1 MADYKKSLYNIALGQ
16 QGYLLQGT
24 PKSPARSM
32 VQAPV
37 FGNRFS
43 MGDRDYNDF
52 TFWWYWA
59 QKDWSGGMKNK
70 KSWED
75 DAKFYFSTNID
86 AFKEYGT
93 FRLVRPYALQET
105 LDENMI
111 CGAEG
116 RIDPPVRPTGDC
128 LPTTYNIHWVGGSTD
143 WTDPTNAHICNETFA
158 TAADGTDY
166 TWWKAFKVSTWAHL
180 WRTDPE
186 SPYTS
191 ELGSDDIITG
201 VEVIIKGKATG
212 TTPNLSVSLAKNCVS
227 GPEIGSKNI
236 PLTTTNTE
244 HTLGG
249 RYDLWGTTWS
259 PADFDTA
266 GNFGV
271 GLHPGAVGTGY
282 TYSVDCIKV
291 KVYFTK
297 ASTGKTYYIGT
308 DKDASGKPV
317 IYQCDKTA
325 TIDSYSESNHSA
337 LLSLYSG
344 DNISYG
350 QSFTNPDTITLDS
363 CKFYIN
369 KVGLPTGNVTV
380 KVYAHSGTYGTSSIP
395 TGSALATSDVVDI
408 STLTTSKQLI
418 TFHFSGA
425 NKIAL
430 SASTYYVVTIT
441 YSGGDVSNLLQV
453 SVDSTSPTHSGNKS
467 YSTDESGWTAQST
480 QDLILYVYGVDEANG
495 TNWSNITDAYM
506 STGRTLISQILFHRG
521 ILWFLTEGTDQ
532 NKLVTSWDG
541 HTFTDHTAD
550 IRTDIERPGLFNSA
564 TCAAGSDEE
573 SSEPYHFVIALL
585 DEDKEVITIVDAVYD
600 ADDLGDLPNSWE
612 RWRTIENLGEIR
624 MADMVFFGDQW
635 VIGLLSKPPD
645 VWLGFLSS
653 TSPFVAKLAFKDA
666 TIEEKGLGG
675 KLLVHLPV
683 LRDLIIT
690 IPENEIYRFDTV
702 KGIRLLNRE
711 DTRKEII
718 EANTENDF
726 WIKKGGVLAHD
737 KIVWGHLV
745 GEAVTVGSGWDSI
758 TQMNFQGG
766 IREHLFPLFAD
777 DLHKVWA
784 VDIATR
790 KKLYKESD
798 DYVAT
803 TADENFLI
811 FSEFDT
817 IATVDKLVYSVNIV
831 FKPLEE
837 DQKIVLWYSLD
848 GGLTWESLGE
858 VSEAVDG
865 GEIITKT
872 FLFPENTIVKK
883 VMLKVGIE
891 DTSGTS
897 TPVFEDI
904 SMAYYPV
911 PDYKQRWEIRVQC
924 FDDLVL
930 LDGKTQEAKRGEELR
945 NILNGYWRNREIVE
959 FQDVDFAETELSAN
973 ITVDQNTI
981 PVLSAASFP
990 EKGIIR
996 IGAEKIKYDGKSGV
1010 AFLSCVRGYGGTIAK
1025 EHTEADVCSN
1035 SYKTIIT
1042 NYSERTPVGAETKI
1056 NEFLVDLQLIEI

>member
-24 PKSPARSM
+24 PRSPARSM

-75 DAKFYFSTNID
+75 DAKFYFSANID
-86 AFKEYGT
+86 AFDEYGT
-93 FRLVRPYALQET
+93 LKLAKAQKLHSISFIIDSYSESNQNQNVGMYNGANIKFGQTFTASASSKLSSCKFYLKKTGSPTGNATAILYAHTGTYGADGKPTGAALATSGNFDVSTLTTSYQLITFLFTGAEQYSLVSGTYYCIELNYSGGDVSNPVIIGNDSTTPTHSGNRFSYISSYLT
-105 LDENMI
+105 SSDEDVCFYVYGTNNENII

-116 RIDPPVRPTGDC
+116 RIDPPVRPTDGC
-128 LPTTYNIHWVGGSTD
+128 FPTSENVHWVGGSTN
-143 WTDPTNAHICNETFA
+143 WTDPANARACDETFA

-201 VEVIIKGKATG
+201 IEVIIKGKATG
-212 TTPNLSVSLAKNCVS
+212 TAPSLYIQLAKDCVS
-227 GPEIGSKNI
+227 GPEIGSKHI
-236 PLTTTNTE
+236 HPTTTNTE
-244 HTLGG
+244 HTVGG

-266 GNFGV
+266 GDFGV
-271 GLHPGAVGTGY
+271 GIYPGAVGTGY
-282 TYSVDCIKV
+282 TYSIDCIKV

-308 DKDASGKPV
+308 DEDASGKPV
-317 IYQCDKTA
+317 IYQWD
-325 TIDSYSESNHSA
+325 
-337 LLSLYSG
+337 
-344 DNISYG
+344 
-350 QSFTNPDTITLDS
+350 
-363 CKFYIN
+363 
-369 KVGLPTGNVTV
+369 
-380 KVYAHSGTYGTSSIP
+380 
-395 TGSALATSDVVDI
+395 
-408 STLTTSKQLI
+408 
-418 TFHFSGA
+418 SGA
-425 NKIAL
+425 EEW
-430 SASTYYVVTIT
+430 V
-441 YSGGDVSNLLQV
+441 
-453 SVDSTSPTHSGNKS
+453 
-467 YSTDESGWTAQST
+467 
-480 QDLILYVYGVDEANG
+480 
-495 TNWSNITDAYM
+495 NITNAYM
-506 STGRTLISQILFHRG
+506 STTRTLISQILFHRG

-532 NKLVTSWDG
+532 SKLVTSWDG

-564 TCAAGSDEE
+564 TCAAASDEE
-573 SSEPYHFVIALL
+573 SSEPAHFVIALL
-585 DEDKEVITIVDAVYD
+585 DEDKNVITTVDASYD
-600 ADDLGDLPNSWE
+600 ADDQGDLPNSWT
-612 RWRTIENLGEIR
+612 RWRTIEDLGEIR

-973 ITVDQNTI
+973 ITVDEDTI

-1010 AFLSCVRGYGGTIAK
+1010 TFLNCVRGYGGTIAK
-1025 EHTEADVCSN
+1025 GHTEADVCSN